1 MQDLLYKSICGFTVR
16 IFYLLFKQLWSL
28 IIGFIFNFNTELK
41 TLCCWLLSSF
51 GTRTVDCM
59 ESRDSAVVRVFVGS
73 RPDPQGRKHNTRRD
87 VAMSVEVKAAGLTF
101 HPSLS
106 SIVKSALSLKERL
119 KLKMI
124 KTFLVCT
131 EHVQLST
138 EIRAAA
144 VT

>member
-1 MQDLLYKSICGFTVR
+1 M
-16 IFYLLFKQLWSL
+16 
-28 IIGFIFNFNTELK
+28 
-41 TLCCWLLSSF
+41 
-51 GTRTVDCM
+51 
-59 ESRDSAVVRVFVGS
+59 SA
-73 RPDPQGRKHNTRRD
+73 PDPILRDGNTTPD
-87 VAMSVEVKAAGLTF
+87 AMSVEVKAAGLTF